1 MIWTFIEFL
10 FVSFVLNTFL
20 YFFLKKKNFLLDC
33 PFTEKHKIHSIDA
46 VRCGGIGIYLSF
58 LIGFF
63 FFDLKYQ
70 KTFMISTLSFIL
82 GLIEDLYKGINP
94 KLRFSI
100 LVLISVLL
108 LIIKPEIILTN
119 LGIFKIPFYIGVL
132 FTIFA
137 IVGFTNSINISDGL
151 NGLSSGIILNASFF
165 IILVSYLNKD
175 YETLKFITILAG
187 SIMGFFIIN
196 FFTGRIFLG
205 DGGAYFLGIIMA
217 IISLYISNT
226 YKEISPWFFLV
237 IFSYPVTD
245 TVFSIYRRYIKNKKI
260 FHSDT
265 LHMHILLNK
274 RVFKNQMKS
283 AFLIIVISFIFS
295 LIAFEFRKESYVLA
309 GIHILYVTLYISG
322 YRGIIS
328 SQKKIDWD

>member
-10 FVSFVLNTFL
+10 FISFILNTFL
-20 YFFLKKKNFLLDC
+20 YFSLKKKNFLLDS
-33 PFTEKHKIHSIDA
+33 PFTEKHKIHPIDA
-46 VRCGGIGIYLSF
+46 VRCGGIGVYLSF

-82 GLIEDLYKGINP
+82 GLIEDSYKGINP
-94 KLRFSI
+94 KLRFGI

-108 LIIKPEIILTN
+108 LIIKPEIILTD
-119 LGIFKIPFYIGVL
+119 LGIFKIPFYIIGVL

-175 YETLKFITILAG
+175 YETLKFTTILAG
-187 SIMGFFIIN
+187 SVMGFFIIN

-205 DGGAYFLGIIMA
+205 DSGAYFLGIIMA

-226 YKEISPWFFLV
+226 YKEISPWFFLI

-274 RVFKNQMKS
+274 RVFKNQIKTS
-283 AFLIIVISFIFS
+283 FLIIIVSFIFS
-295 LIAFEFRKESYVLA
+295 LIAFKFRKESYILA
-309 GIHILYVTLYISG
+309 GVYILYITLYISG
-322 YRGIIS
+322 YIGIIS
-328 SQKKIDWD
+328 SYKKR

>member
-1 MIWTFIEFL
+1 MIKTFIEFL
-10 FVSFVLNTFL
+10 LVSSILNTFL
-20 YFFLKKKNFLLDC
+20 YFSLKKKNFLLDS
-33 PFTEKHKIHSIDA
+33 PFTEKHKIHPIDA
-46 VRCGGIGIYLSF
+46 VRCGGIGVYLSF

-94 KLRFSI
+94 KLRFGI

-108 LIIKPEIILTN
+108 LIIKPEIILTD

-132 FTIFA
+132 FSIFA

-175 YETLKFITILAG
+175 YETLKFTTIFAG
-187 SIMGFFIIN
+187 SIIGFFIIN

-205 DGGAYFLGIIMA
+205 DSGTYFLGIIMA

-226 YKEISPWFFLV
+226 YKEISPWFFLI

-274 RVFKNQMKS
+274 RVFKNQMKAS
-283 AFLIIVISFIFS
+283 FLIIIVSFIFS
-295 LIAFEFRKESYVLA
+295 FIAFEFRKESYILA
-309 GIHILYVTLYISG
+309 SVYILYIALYISG
-322 YRGIIS
+322 YIAIIS
-328 SQKKIDWD
+328 SYKKR

>member
-1 MIWTFIEFL
+1 MIETFIEFL
-10 FVSFVLNTFL
+10 LVSFVLNSFL
-20 YFFLKKKNFLLDC
+20 YFFLKRKKFLLDS

-58 LIGFF
+58 LTGFF
-63 FFDLKYQ
+63 LFDLKYQ
-70 KTFMISTLSFIL
+70 KTFMISTLAFIL

-108 LIIKPEIILTN
+108 LIIKPEIILTE
-119 LGIFKIPFYIGVL
+119 LRIFKISFYIGVL

-283 AFLIIVISFIFS
+283 AFLIITISFIFS
-295 LIAFEFRKESYVLA
+295 LIAFKFRKESYILA
-309 GIHILYVTLYISG
+309 SIYILYVTLYISG

-328 SQKKIDWD
+328 SQKR